1 MAITKTLAFGQ
12 DFIAELVSY
21 IEQKYAAAD
30 SKDLSRVAIVF
41 GGKRPS
47 LFVKRELSSRLRG
60 SFYPPRF
67 FSIDEFI
74 SYTGRKA
81 ESFTSGIDL
90 DQCYLLYKLAKT
102 HAPHI
107 LKGRETFSQFLP
119 WTREILSF
127 IDHLDLECVADE
139 RLRNIEANAEIGYA
153 VPPDINLLL
162 EHIVILR
169 QVYHRHMRENKN
181 FSRGFLYRFVSEVIA
196 KVEFPEFDEI
206 IFCNFFYLHQSE
218 ARLIK
223 NLHDRGLGSL
233 IFQGDESRWPTLK
246 RTAAIFGETIR
257 EKPFIVTPQFNL
269 KLYSAFDGHS
279 QVATVR
285 EILKGIEH
293 LDGTVIVLP
302 DPDNI
307 IPLLSEINPLV
318 KEYNISM
325 GYPLKRSSLYS
336 LFDFIFKA
344 QSSRD
349 DGAYYTRD
357 LLRVLRHPLIKNLN
371 FDSTRT
377 ATPVRILMHKI
388 EEMLSGMTPGALSG
402 QLFVHPAEIAGLEDL
417 YQQAEQT
424 LNGMGILTSRA
435 ELTDSLNQIMEIVF
449 TQWEGIKNLSTFAVS
464 LERVMQLMLDRS
476 FLRIYPL
483 NLKIAEKILTLK
495 EQLQTVAF
503 RDEPFEQAEIFKIF
517 TAQMEREI
525 VAFTGSPL
533 KGLQI
538 LGLFETRS
546 LNFDNVIVLNANEG
560 VLPRLNVYEPLIPR
574 EVMIS
579 LDLDRLENEEE
590 IQRYQFM
597 RLISAAKDVHLVY
610 EENAKNEKS
619 RFVEELVWEEQKKKG
634 TLAAVPV
641 AFPSFTVKVSAREL
655 RIQKT
660 PEMISFLKK
669 YRYSGSSINT
679 YLRSP
684 IEFYFSY
691 VLGLREKED
700 LLDEPENRQVGTFIH
715 GLLEEVFKKF
725 VGSKP
730 ILDEKFKAYFHKVR
744 DSRFADVFG
753 KGRASDAFLLKK
765 VIDMRLDRF
774 YEHESQRA
782 QQHIKEVLYIEKKFE
797 DQLALSC
804 GPINFAYRVDRVDR
818 MADGTIM
825 ILDYKTGS
833 NDPMPKKIQEIEL
846 LELSRTNILDKVVS
860 FQIPLYFNYLDK
872 TFKDQPI
879 SAAYYNLRTLEIDK
893 FPDHKMNFERAQINA
908 AFLRPLDF
916 IMCEILDRQTP
927 FFDAP
932 QR

>member
-1 MAITKTLAFGQ
+1 MGTTQTLAFGL
-12 DFIAELVSY
+12 DFIEELVSY
-21 IEQKYAAAD
+21 MEKKYSFE

-47 LFVKRELSSRLRG
+47 LFVKRELNRRLKG

-74 SYTGRKA
+74 SYTARKA
-81 ESFTSGIDL
+81 ESFTSGVDL

-102 HAPHI
+102 HAPQI

-139 RLRNIEANAEIGYA
+139 CLRNIEANAEIGYA

-169 QVYHRHMRENKN
+169 QVYHRHMKESKN
-181 FSRGFLYRFVSEVIA
+181 FSRGYLYRFASEAVA
-196 KVEFPEFDEI
+196 NVEFPEFDEI

-218 ARLIK
+218 GRLIK
-223 NLHDRGLGSL
+223 DLYDRGLGSL
-233 IFQGDESRWPTLK
+233 IFQGDETRWPTLQ

-257 EKPFIVTPQFNL
+257 ERPFIVTPQFNL

-285 EILKGIEH
+285 EILKKIEH
-293 LDGTVIVLP
+293 LDRTVIVLP

-307 IPLLSEINPLV
+307 IPLLSEIEPLV

-336 LFDFIFKA
+336 LIDFIFKA

-349 DGAYYTRD
+349 EGAYYTRD
-357 LLRVLRHPLIKNLN
+357 LLRVLRHPLVKNLD
-371 FDSTRT
+371 FGAGST
-377 ATPVRILMHKI
+377 AVRILIHKI
-388 EEMLSGMTPGALSG
+388 EDMLSGLTPGPLSG
-402 QLFVHPAEIAGLEDL
+402 QLFVQPSELAGLDDIYL
-417 YQQAEQT
+417 QAEQT
-424 LNGMGILTSRA
+424 LNGMGVTVAGA
-435 ELTDSLNQIMEIVF
+435 ELRKSLSEILEIVF
-449 TQWEGIKNLSTFAVS
+449 TQWEGIGNLSDFAAS
-464 LERVMQLMLDRS
+464 LERVMDLMLEKS
-476 FLRIYPL
+476 FLRAYPL

-495 EQLQTVAF
+495 EQLQTVTF
-503 RDEPFEQAEIFKIF
+503 RDEHFDQAEIFKIF

-525 VAFTGSPL
+525 VAFVGSPL

-634 TLAAVPV
+634 TLTAVPV
-641 AFPSFTVKVSAREL
+641 AFPSFSVKVSAREQ
-655 RIQKT
+655 RIEKT
-660 PEMISFLKK
+660 PEMIRFLKSH
-669 YRYSGSSINT
+669 RYSASSINT

-684 IEFYFSY
+684 VEFYFSY

-700 LLDEPENRQVGTFIH
+700 LLDEPENRQVGTFVH

-725 VGSKP
+725 TGKKP
-730 ILDEKFKAYFHKVR
+730 VLDESFRAYFQKIR
-744 DSRFADVFG
+744 DSRFDEVFG

-774 YEHESQRA
+774 FEAESARA
-782 QQHIKEVLYIEKKFE
+782 KNEIAEVLYIEKKFE
-797 DQLALSC
+797 DQIALPC
-804 GPINFAYRVDRVDR
+804 GTVNFAYRVDRVDR
-818 MADGTIM
+818 MSDGTIM
-825 ILDYKTGS
+825 VLDYKTGS
-833 NDPMPKKIQEIEL
+833 NDPMPKKIAEIETM
-846 LELSRTNILDKVVS
+846 EFSRENIRDKVIS
-860 FQIPLYFNYLDK
+860 FQVPLYFNYLDK
-872 TFKDQPI
+872 AFKGQPVN
-879 SAAYYNLRTLEIDK
+879 AAYYNLRTLEIDK
-893 FPDHKMNFERAQINA
+893 FFDNKMNFERERINA
-908 AFLRPLDF
+908 AFLRPLNF
-916 IMCEILDRQTP
+916 IMTEIFDPGTP
-927 FFDAP
+927 FSDAG
-932 QR
+932 

>member
-1 MAITKTLAFGQ
+1 MGTTQTLAFGL
-12 DFIAELVSY
+12 DFIEELVSY
-21 IEQKYAAAD
+21 LEKKY
-30 SKDLSRVAIVF
+30 SFQNKDLSRVAIVF

-47 LFVKRELSSRLRG
+47 LFMKRELSRRIKG

-74 SYTGRKA
+74 AYTGRKA
-81 ESFTSGIDL
+81 ESFTSGVDL
-90 DQCYLLYKLAKT
+90 DQCYLLYQLAKR
-102 HAPHI
+102 HAPQI

-139 RLRNIEANAEIGYA
+139 RLRNIEANAQIGYA

-169 QVYHRHMRENKN
+169 QMYHRYMRESKN
-181 FSRGFLYRFVSEVIA
+181 FSRGFLYRFVSEAVSKI
-196 KVEFPEFDEI
+196 EFPEFDEI
-206 IFCNFFYLHQSE
+206 VFCNFFYLHHSE
-218 ARLIK
+218 GQLMK
-223 NLHDRGLGSL
+223 NLYDRGLGSL

-257 EKPFIVTPQFNL
+257 EQPFIAPAQFNL

-285 EILKGIEH
+285 EILKGVDR
-293 LDGTVIVLP
+293 LDRTVIVLP

-307 IPLLSEINPLV
+307 IPLLSEIDPLV

-336 LFDFIFKA
+336 LIDFIFKA

-357 LLRVLRHPLIKNLN
+357 LLRVLRHPLVKNLD
-371 FDSTRT
+371 FGLEGSPA
-377 ATPVRILMHKI
+377 ATRILVHKI
-388 EEMLSGMTPGALSG
+388 EEMLSGLTPGALSG
-402 QLFVHPAEIAGLEDL
+402 QLFVTPSELVALDEL
-417 YQQAEQT
+417 YLQAEQT
-424 LNGMGILTSRA
+424 LNGMGVSVSRLELKNCLEQIL
-435 ELTDSLNQIMEIVF
+435 EIIF
-449 TQWEGIKNLSTFAVS
+449 THWEGIESLADFAVC
-464 LERVMQLMLDRS
+464 LDQVMDLMLKRS
-476 FLRIYPL
+476 FLRAYPL

-503 RDEPFEQAEIFKIF
+503 RDEHFEQAEIFKIF

-597 RLISAAKDVHLVY
+597 RLISAAKQVHLVY

-634 TLAAVPV
+634 SLAAVPV
-641 AFPSFTVKVSAREL
+641 VFPSFRVKVSVRQQK
-655 RIQKT
+655 IIKT
-660 PEMISFLKK
+660 PQMVEFLKK
-669 YRYSGSSINT
+669 HRYSASSINT

-700 LLDEPENRQVGTFIH
+700 LLDEPENRQVGTFVH
-715 GLLEEVFKKF
+715 GLLEEVFKIFIGTKPVLDDKF
-725 VGSKP
+725 R
-730 ILDEKFKAYFHKVR
+730 AHFHRVR
-744 DSRFADVFG
+744 DRRFAEVFG

-765 VIDMRLDRF
+765 VIDMRMDRF
-774 YEHESQRA
+774 FEAENRRA
-782 QQHIKEVLYIEKKFE
+782 KDGIAEVLYIEKKFE
-797 DQLALSC
+797 DQILLSC
-804 GPINFAYRVDRVDR
+804 GTINFAYRVDRVDR
-818 MADGTIM
+818 MSDGTIM

-833 NDPMPKKIQEIEL
+833 HDPMPKKIMEIEMMD
-846 LELSRTNILDKVVS
+846 LSRESIRDKVIS

-872 TFKDQPI
+872 TFRDQPVG
-879 SAAYYNLRTLEIDK
+879 AAYYNLRTLQIDK
-893 FPDHKMNFERAQINA
+893 FPDHKMNFERERINA

-916 IMCEILDRQTP
+916 IMSEILDIDTP
-927 FFDAP
+927 FMD
-932 QR
+932 